1 MARDRIQIRNDPA
14 ELRTMSLWLGKFGND
29 AALAHSVRFALDL
42 CANEAVSNIINYAY
56 GDSEP
61 HEIILELQTID
72 GGAQLTVTDDGVPFD
87 LSNSPMRTPPETLDN
102 APIGGLG
109 IQLILRLSSDVRY
122 ERRGELNIL
131 TIEFNE
137 HAAPGSV

>member
-1 MARDRIQIRNDPA
+1 
-14 ELRTMSLWLGKFGND
+14 
-29 AALAHSVRFALDL
+29 
-42 CANEAVSNIINYAY
+42 
-56 GDSEP
+56 
-61 HEIILELQTID
+61 LQTID

-87 LSNSPMRTPPETLDN
+87 LSNSPVRTPPETLDN

>member
-1 MARDRIQIRNDPA
+1 
-14 ELRTMSLWLGKFGND
+14 
-29 AALAHSVRFALDL
+29 
-42 CANEAVSNIINYAY
+42 
-56 GDSEP
+56 
-61 HEIILELQTID
+61 
-72 GGAQLTVTDDGVPFD
+72 
-87 LSNSPMRTPPETLDN
+87 MRTPPETLDN